1 MMTMTTATLTTTD
14 HDDHDGDDDVEPFGG
29 FSRSFVDDVVD
40 QGVGRRG

>member
-1 MMTMTTATLTTTD
+1 MMTMTTATTTD
-14 HDDHDGDDDVEPFGG
+14 HDHDGDDDVVEPFGG